1 MQKLTLITAE
11 GLAGTIFTNC
21 LTRAGV
27 EIERIYL
34 INFLRG
40 SFSKKCVSLIKLFTK
55 KSKGFLFYKYLIENK
70 IFNNLIVDNKN
81 LLTIKN
87 IADQNKVPVKT
98 ITDTNDIEFTDQ
110 FKGLK
115 HSDNIVLS
123 AYGSQIFNNTM
134 ISHIKHLWN
143 IHGSYLPYY
152 RGAAPY
158 FWMTFKKDFPCG
170 VTIHKVAPKVDTGEI
185 IKQQIINPEI
195 FDSVFIYHCR
205 CVIAAAKLVIG
216 LLNTTG
222 VHEATKLSTSTSAQ
236 IPKNI
241 LYGLPKSDD
250 IKLLKKAHKS
260 LFYWNDI
267 SLSKKII
274 YKELF
279 LTPKIIHKKFC

>member
-27 EIERIYL
+27 EIEKIYL
-34 INFLRG
+34 IKSLRG
-40 SFSKKCVSLIKLFTK
+40 SLSKTCVSLIKLFTK
-55 KSKGFLFYKYLIENK
+55 KSKEFLFYKYLIENK
-70 IFNNLIVDNKN
+70 AFNNLIVDNKK

-87 IADQNKVPVKT
+87 IADQNKVPVKI

-110 FKGLK
+110 FRGFK
-115 HSDNIVLS
+115 HSNNVVLS

-134 ISHIKHLWN
+134 ISHIKYLWN

-152 RGAAPY
+152 KGAAPY

-205 CVIAAAKLVIG
+205 CVIAAAKLVID
-216 LLNTTG
+216 LLNTIS
-222 VHEATKLSTSTSAQ
+222 VHEAANLSTSTSVQ
-236 IPKNI
+236 IPKTT
-241 LYGLPKSDD
+241 LYGLPKPED
-250 IKLLKKAHKS
+250 IKLLKKANKS
-260 LFYWNDI
+260 LFYWSDI
-267 SLSKKII
+267 RLSKKMI

-279 LTPKIIHKKFC
+279 LIQKKIHKKFR